1 MREAAEL
8 NKQMDALIALR
19 IKVDREN
26 YSLDS
31 STTVPLRSSAPSTT
45 MTRGKCRVTVIL
57 FVLSIHNGSD
67 AY

>member
-45 MTRGKCRVTVIL
+45 MTRGP
-57 FVLSIHNGSD
+57 SICLIPAALANDNYSFGKQ
-67 AY
+67 